1 MDEEGLEGKTQ
12 IMKYN
17 KHCRCIAGQVEKT
30 GEEGMVEDIEI
41 DLSEA
46 RHEIV
51 FAVLLQDTRQR
62 QRNE

>member
-1 MDEEGLEGKTQ
+1 
-12 IMKYN
+12 
-17 KHCRCIAGQVEKT
+17 
-30 GEEGMVEDIEI
+30 MVEDIEI